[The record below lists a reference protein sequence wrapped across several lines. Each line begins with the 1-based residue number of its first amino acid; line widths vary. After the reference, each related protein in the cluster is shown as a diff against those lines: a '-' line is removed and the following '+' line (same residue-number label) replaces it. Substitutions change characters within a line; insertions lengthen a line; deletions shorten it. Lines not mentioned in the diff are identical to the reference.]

1 MFFKWTNYKKYLKQ
15 NALFELQRSYFR
27 TIRYT
32 ISQKKLEI
40 LEEYQ
45 KTNVKLDVYYDCYLS
60 GSNTD

>member
-1 MFFKWTNYKKYLKQ
+1 MLYSNYKK
-15 NALFELQRSYFR
+15 SYFR
-27 TIRYT
+27 TIRCYT